1 MGICDPSGLVL
12 SLAFVRGRV
21 SVSGYCVDLSR
32 TARRRIVLG
41 AMIWLEKRA
50 FSWSVRTKYHP
61 AFYN

>member
-41 AMIWLEKRA
+41 AMIWLEKNVLFHDR
-50 FSWSVRTKYHP
+50 
-61 AFYN
+61 